1 MLRRSR
7 CATPCTVCSLQHTHL
22 QVGDDANIPLY
33 CRQDQVSV
41 AFTSLPC
48 FAVDVCMTPTQL
60 VSGMVRKARVTKKE
74 VTQTRLEGTHLR
86 MYLTPRSIDLH
97 TPPRLHGAI
106 ATRLQAIIT
115 GSGVDFGPQA
125 RCPTM
130 LFELRDTDT
139 QLECC
144 VDTSQ
149 ASVTYRSEF
158 TLRDAVMVGGRA
170 GQAH

>member
-33 CRQDQVSV
+33 RRQDQVSV

-60 VSGMVRKARVTKKE
+60 VSGMVRKARVTEKE

-86 MYLTPRSIDLH
+86 MYLTP
-97 TPPRLHGAI
+97 GA
-106 ATRLQAIIT
+106 
-115 GSGVDFGPQA
+115 
-125 RCPTM
+125 
-130 LFELRDTDT
+130 
-139 QLECC
+139 
-144 VDTSQ
+144 
-149 ASVTYRSEF
+149 
-158 TLRDAVMVGGRA
+158 
-170 GQAH
+170 